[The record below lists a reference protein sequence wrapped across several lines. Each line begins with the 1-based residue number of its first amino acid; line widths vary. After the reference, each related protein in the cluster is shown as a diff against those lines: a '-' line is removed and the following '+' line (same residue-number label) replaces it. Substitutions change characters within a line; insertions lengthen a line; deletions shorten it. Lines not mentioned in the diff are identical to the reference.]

1 MKGFSL
7 RFSSIISKRG
17 GETRD
22 KKGALTKRGGIKQKV
37 FETSTKP
44 KIIKLFSVS
53 TYFTV

>member
-1 MKGFSL
+1 MRAFSL

-17 GETRD
+17 GGTRD
-22 KKGALTKRGGIKQKV
+22 KKGALTKREEIKQED

-53 TYFTV
+53 TYFAI